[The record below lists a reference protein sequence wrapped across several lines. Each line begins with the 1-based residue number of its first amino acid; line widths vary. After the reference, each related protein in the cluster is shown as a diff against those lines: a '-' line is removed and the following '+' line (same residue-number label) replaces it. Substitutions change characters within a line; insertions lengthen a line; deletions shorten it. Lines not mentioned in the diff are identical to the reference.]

1 MDNFAS
7 LVTQYPSAFCFC
19 DTTAPL
25 QSPLWVFT
33 KSAAT
38 MTNVSNWSTIF
49 TISNVLKVN
58 SPPICVIS
66 IYSPFHL
73 YEGCRQVYLPTPI
86 LTTTPTPTTTLTLLL
101 PLPLLGREAST
112 CLLPFFAI
120 HRGISYLP
128 PRCVGGA
135 TRTPLVSRGRGRGR

>member
-86 LTTTPTPTTTLTLLL
+86 LTTTPTPTTTLTPTTTPTPHTHTLLSDAL
-101 PLPLLGREAST
+101 TNCHQRRLLEIQK
-112 CLLPFFAI
+112 C
-120 HRGISYLP
+120 HQ
-128 PRCVGGA
+128 
-135 TRTPLVSRGRGRGR
+135 RTDILHG